1 MHKEDTLYLEAYE
14 KLLNAWTYFVA
25 DSSEIPAN
33 SLSENFKMMFNS
45 YLQCHLAAPEGTR
58 DKVGGMWLQKCVC
71 HFFFIKVYFCEN
83 KNILL
88 EMVLSNQSE
97 VLALIHVWYSLKF
110 CIFPDDSFLWYTIM
124 MNRF

>member
-58 DKVGGMWLQKCVC
+58 DKVGGMWLHKCV
-71 HFFFIKVYFCEN
+71 HQFLWHESLFFVEIKS
-83 KNILL
+83 ILL
-88 EMVLSNQSE
+88 
-97 VLALIHVWYSLKF
+97 
-110 CIFPDDSFLWYTIM
+110 
-124 MNRF
+124 